1 MLVSL
6 ERDWA
11 MGKVLYM
18 PPEIMLREGL
28 KRESRL

>member
-6 ERDWA
+6 ERDWS

-18 PPEIMLREGL
+18 PPEIMLEERL